1 MNEEKKQ
8 VNKIKIAIAVVLIL
22 AIVVGIGI
30 YVASRMN
37 GDNEPTNDDI
47 VTQVPED
54 PEEPVEPGEP
64 TIEPEVQEQEPE
76 PEPEEPVDPEPVPE
90 PEVPEQEPEPEPEEP
105 DEPVV
110 EEPVEPEPTPE
121 PEPEPEEPAQARED
135 MIFFE
140 DTGEFNAEGFHKAL
154 MYIMENYEYKGMTL
168 NKIFYERAYDNFD
181 FFAVNWS
188 EEDNNIYMYGVGDLK
203 TYSNN
208 NNKQLNITRLTNIDL
223 KGANFE
229 NSLEKLVEEC
239 MDSEIT
245 GRNVYKLN
253 FRYTEDDL
261 DSIEDYY
268 TKAYQMAEH
277 RIEQELSKNEVVIG
291 SFIEERKSMPAGL
304 GIGDHDAII
313 VHYWVLDEKTNE
325 LCELTNSIHSSS
337 VLGEGFVKNLM
348 ASPIAGSKYVVVG
361 DVNVKDVITIEPETL
376 CNVENGRVVNTK
388 NTTTKTNQYA
398 FVVDDKY
405 YEL

>member
-1 MNEEKKQ
+1 MNEEKKKG
-8 VNKIKIAIAVVLIL
+8 NKIKIAIAVVLIL

-47 VTQVPED
+47 ATQVPED

-64 TIEPEVQEQEPE
+64 TIEPEV
-76 PEPEEPVDPEPVPE
+76 
-90 PEVPEQEPEPEPEEP
+90 PEQEPEPEPDEPDIP
-105 DEPVV
+105 DEPDVPD
-110 EEPVEPEPTPE
+110 EPEPEPTPE
-121 PEPEPEEPAQARED
+121 PEPEPEPDEPPVEEQARED
-135 MIFFE
+135 MIFFD
-140 DTGEFNAEGFHKAL
+140 DTGELNTEGFYDAL
-154 MYIMENYEYKGMTL
+154 MYIMENYEYNGMPL
-168 NKIFYERAYDNFD
+168 YERFFEKDYDKFEL
-181 FFAVNWS
+181 FAVNWN

-208 NNKQLNITRLTNIDL
+208 NNKQLNIRRLTNIDL
-223 KGANFE
+223 KDSTFE
-229 NSLEKLVEEC
+229 NSLEKFIEKC

-245 GRNVYKLN
+245 GRNVYDLD
-253 FRYTEDDL
+253 FCYTEDDL
-261 DSIEDYY
+261 DSLEDYY
-268 TKAYQMAEH
+268 TKAYEMSEYRVKQD
-277 RIEQELSKNEVVIG
+277 LGKNDVVIG
-291 SFIEERKSMPAGL
+291 SFIEARKSMPAGL
-304 GIGDHDAII
+304 GIGNHDAII

-325 LCELTNSIHSSS
+325 LRELTNSIHSSS

-348 ASPIAGSKYVVVG
+348 ASPITGSKYVVVG

-388 NTTTKTNQYA
+388 SVANKTNQYA
-398 FVVDDKY
+398 FVVDDKH

>member
-1 MNEEKKQ
+1 ME
-8 VNKIKIAIAVVLIL
+8 
-22 AIVVGIGI
+22 
-30 YVASRMN
+30 
-37 GDNEPTNDDI
+37 
-47 VTQVPED
+47 
-54 PEEPVEPGEP
+54 
-64 TIEPEVQEQEPE
+64 E
-76 PEPEEPVDPEPVPE
+76 PEPEEPIEEPDTSIEEPDEPPVEEPDPTPEPDPDPEE
-90 PEVPEQEPEPEPEEP
+90 PIDEPDTPIEEPDEPEPEEP
-105 DEPVV
+105 PV
-110 EEPVEPEPTPE
+110 EE
-121 PEPEPEEPAQARED
+121 QARED

-140 DTGEFNAEGFHKAL
+140 DTGELNAEGFHKAL

-223 KGANFE
+223 KSSNFE
-229 NSLEKLVEEC
+229 NSLEKFVEEC

-245 GRNVYKLN
+245 GRNVYDLD
-253 FRYTEDDL
+253 FCYTADDL
-261 DSIEDYY
+261 DSLEDYY
-268 TKAYQMAEH
+268 TKAYEMSENCVKQD
-277 RIEQELSKNEVVIG
+277 LGKNDVVIG

-325 LCELTNSIHSSS
+325 LRELTNSIHSSS

-348 ASPIAGSKYVVVG
+348 ASPITGSKYVVVG
-361 DVNVKDVITIEPETL
+361 DINVKDVITIEPETL

-388 NTTTKTNQYA
+388 SVANKTNQYA
-398 FVVDDKY
+398 FVVDDKH